1 MKKNILIIGFG
12 DIGERLCLQMK
23 NDKYQFY
30 PISRGNFRSDLKI
43 YIKWDW
49 LSKKIP
55 KLEHKEYD
63 SIVFIPKPSS
73 FDAIGYDE
81 GFIHSS
87 DNVFRLCK
95 ELSYKK
101 FITISSTRVYGTDK
115 SGIYNESH
123 PLEKDDFRCKS
134 LINYEQNQVKNYGN
148 KLIIL
153 RFSGLYNSIADR
165 KSINY
170 LHRDNA
176 ACIIRFFIRNDFK
189 SETHQIFNCSEDRN
203 DGLGNISNSKLKK
216 LGFIFND
223 FD

>member
-12 DIGERLCLQMK
+12 DIGERLRLQMK
-23 NDKYQFY
+23 NDKYKFY
-30 PISRGNFRSDLKI
+30 PISRGNFRSDLKN

-49 LSKKIP
+49 LSKEIP

-73 FDAIGYDE
+73 LDEVGYDE
-81 GFIHSS
+81 GFMHSS
-87 DNVFRLCK
+87 DNVFKLCK

-101 FITISSTRVYGTDK
+101 FITISSTRVYGANKTEFYK
-115 SGIYNESH
+115 ESH
-123 PLEKDDFRCKS
+123 PLEIDDFRCKS
-134 LINYEQNQVKNYGN
+134 LINYEKSQVKNYGN
-148 KLIIL
+148 RLIIL

-176 ACIIRFFIRNDFK
+176 ASIEKFFIENDFK
-189 SETHQIFNCSEDRN
+189 SQTHQIFNCSEDRN

>member
-12 DIGERLCLQMK
+12 DIGERLRLQMK
-23 NDKYQFY
+23 NDKYKFY
-30 PISRGNFRSDLKI
+30 PISRGNFRSDLKN

-49 LSKKIP
+49 LSKEIP

-73 FDAIGYDE
+73 LDEVGYDE
-81 GFIHSS
+81 GFMHSS
-87 DNVFRLCK
+87 DNVFKLCK

-101 FITISSTRVYGTDK
+101 FITISSTRVYGANKTEFYK
-115 SGIYNESH
+115 ESH
-123 PLEKDDFRCKS
+123 PLEIDDFRCKS
-134 LINYEQNQVKNYGN
+134 LINYEKSQVKNYGN
-148 KLIIL
+148 RLIIL

-176 ACIIRFFIRNDFK
+176 ASIVKFFIENDFK
-189 SETHQIFNCSEDRN
+189 SQTHQIFNCSEDRN

>member
-12 DIGERLCLQMK
+12 DIGERLRLQMK
-23 NDKYQFY
+23 NDKYKFY
-30 PISRGNFRSDLKI
+30 PISRGNFRSDLKNH
-43 YIKWDW
+43 IKWDW
-49 LSKKIP
+49 LSKEIP

-73 FDAIGYDE
+73 LDEVGYDE
-81 GFIHSS
+81 GFMHSS
-87 DNVFRLCK
+87 DNVFKLCK

-101 FITISSTRVYGTDK
+101 FITISSTRVYGANKTEFYK
-115 SGIYNESH
+115 ESH
-123 PLEKDDFRCKS
+123 PLEIDDFRCKS
-134 LINYEQNQVKNYGN
+134 LINYEKSQVKNYGN
-148 KLIIL
+148 RLIIL

-176 ACIIRFFIRNDFK
+176 ASIVKFFIENDFK
-189 SETHQIFNCSEDRN
+189 SQTHQIFNCSEDRN